1 MPEGGETM
9 LISVDFCSETPIYM
23 QIYEQIVL
31 AIADGDLAPGESL
44 PSVRRLSEDIGVN
57 IHTVNKAYA
66 ILRDEGY
73 LKMFLRTGAA
83 VATKM
88 PDKENIYPA
97 MTDRLKQ
104 LSAQASIHGIT
115 QDEFLRMAAD
125 AYHTSTT
132 GKNGNIV

>member
-1 MPEGGETM
+1 M
-9 LISVDFCSETPIYM
+9 LISVDFGSETPIYM
-23 QIYEQIVL
+23 QIYEQIVMG
-31 AIADGDLAPGESL
+31 IADGDLTPGESL

-83 VATKM
+83 VATNM
-88 PDKENIYPA
+88 PDKENICPT
-97 MTDRLKQ
+97 MTDKLRQ

-115 QDEFLRMAAD
+115 QDEFLKMAAN
-125 AYHTSTT
+125 AYLEST
-132 GKNGNIV
+132 GRKNGNIT

>member
-1 MPEGGETM
+1 M
-9 LISVDFCSETPIYM
+9 LISVDFGSETPIYM
-23 QIYEQIVL
+23 QIYEQIVM
-31 AIADGDLAPGESL
+31 AIASGNLVPGESL

-57 IHTVNKAYA
+57 IHTVNKTYA

-97 MTDRLKQ
+97 MNDKLRQ

-115 QDEFLRMAAD
+115 EDEFLKMAAD
-125 AYHTSTT
+125 AYAESTK
-132 GKNGNIV
+132 GKSGNIL

>member
-1 MPEGGETM
+1 M
-9 LISVDFCSETPIYM
+9 LISVDFSSETPIYM
-23 QIYEQIVL
+23 QIYEQIVM
-31 AIADGDLAPGESL
+31 AIADGGLAPGESL

-88 PDKENIYPA
+88 PDKSNIVPA
-97 MTDRLKQ
+97 ISDRLRQ
-104 LSAQASIHGIT
+104 LSAQASIHGIAR
-115 QDEFLRMAAD
+115 DEFLKMAAD
-125 AYHTSTT
+125 AYLESTT
-132 GKNGNIV
+132 GKNGNLL

>member
-1 MPEGGETM
+1 M

-97 MTDRLKQ
+97 MTDSLKQ